1 MRYIVLGGSGFVGS
15 YTIAALA
22 ESMANNRIQKAEI
35 FCLDRVPNPAL
46 DAFSTFVPCDL
57 LQGFDFALDSSDI
70 IIHLA
75 ARAYAPKPPLKPFGL
90 KALKQYFYEVNVAGT
105 QALLTSM
112 LESRAS
118 KLIYFSTDM
127 VYGTPAYLPVDSRH
141 KRTPFGYYG
150 ASKVQAEDLI
160 TKARGQGI
168 NASIFRPRIIVGAGR
183 YGILT
188 KLFAL
193 ISHSLPVPLI
203 GDGSNCYQMISVQDC
218 AQAIICAIEKSFPNN
233 AYNLGS
239 HNSHS
244 LPVPLIGDG
253 SNCYQMISVQDCAQA
268 IICAIEKSF
277 PNNAYNLGSHNPP
290 TIKALL
296 NDLITQAGSK
306 SKLIPTHAGSVKLAL
321 SVLETLGV
329 PLMYKEQYA
338 IADCQ
343 YIVDI
348 RSTQAELGWNPQ
360 HSDSDMLLA
369 AYKQYLHTKL

>member
-22 ESMANNRIQKAEI
+22 ESMANSRIQKAEI

-105 QALLTSM
+105 QALLASM

-127 VYGTPAYLPVDSRH
+127 VYGKPNYLPVDSRH
-141 KRTPFGYYG
+141 NRTPFGYYG

-160 TKARGQGI
+160 VSAREQGI

-239 HNSHS
+239 HN
-244 LPVPLIGDG
+244 
-253 SNCYQMISVQDCAQA
+253 
-268 IICAIEKSF
+268 
-277 PNNAYNLGSHNPP
+277 PP

-296 NDLITQAGSK
+296 SDLITQAGSK

-360 HSDSDMLLA
+360 HSDGDMLLA

>member
-22 ESMANNRIQKAEI
+22 ESMANSRIQKAEI

-46 DAFSTFVPCDL
+46 DAFSTFAPCDL

-127 VYGTPAYLPVDSRH
+127 VYGKPNYLPIDSRH

-150 ASKVQAEDLI
+150 ASKVQAEDII
-160 TKARGQGI
+160 TKAREQGI

-239 HNSHS
+239 HN
-244 LPVPLIGDG
+244 
-253 SNCYQMISVQDCAQA
+253 
-268 IICAIEKSF
+268 
-277 PNNAYNLGSHNPP
+277 PP

-296 NDLITQAGSK
+296 SDLITQAGSK
-306 SKLIPTHAGSVKLAL
+306 SLLIPTHAGSVKLAL

-348 RSTQAELGWNPQ
+348 SSTQAELGWNPAY
-360 HSDSDMLLA
+360 SDGDMLLA

>member
-1 MRYIVLGGSGFVGS
+1 MRYIVIGGSGFVGS
-15 YTIAALA
+15 YTIAALV
-22 ESMANNRIQKAEI
+22 ESVANNRIDSGEI
-35 FCLDRVPNPAL
+35 FCLDRVQNHAL
-46 DAFSTFVPCDL
+46 DSLSTFVPCDL
-57 LQGFDFALDSSDI
+57 LQGFDFELDSSDI

-90 KALKQYFYEVNVAGT
+90 QALEQYFYEVNVSGT
-105 QALLTSM
+105 QKILESM
-112 LESRAS
+112 LESNAR

-127 VYGTPAYLPVDSRH
+127 VYGKPAYLPIDSSHNRA
-141 KRTPFGYYG
+141 PFGYYG

-160 TKARGQGI
+160 TKARQQGI

-188 KLFAL
+188 KLFTL

-203 GDGSNCYQMISVQDC
+203 GNGSNCYQMISVQDC
-218 AQAIICAIEKSFPNN
+218 AQAIICAIE
-233 AYNLGS
+233 
-239 HNSHS
+239 
-244 LPVPLIGDG
+244 
-253 SNCYQMISVQDCAQA
+253 SN
-268 IICAIEKSF
+268 F

-290 TIKALL
+290 AIKTLL
-296 NDLITQAGSK
+296 SNLITQVGSK
-306 SKLIPTHAGSVKLAL
+306 SLLIPTHAKSVKLAL

-348 RSTQAELGWNPQ
+348 SSTQAELGWNPLY
-360 HSDSDMLLA
+360 SDSDMLLA
-369 AYKQYLHTKL
+369 AYKQYLHAKELHKSNAL

>member
-22 ESMANNRIQKAEI
+22 ESMANSRIQKAEI

-46 DAFSTFVPCDL
+46 DALSTFVPCDL

-239 HNSHS
+239 HN
-244 LPVPLIGDG
+244 
-253 SNCYQMISVQDCAQA
+253 
-268 IICAIEKSF
+268 
-277 PNNAYNLGSHNPP
+277 PP

>member
-22 ESMANNRIQKAEI
+22 ESMANSRIQKAEI

-112 LESRAS
+112 LESKAS

-160 TKARGQGI
+160 VSAREQGI

-239 HNSHS
+239 HN
-244 LPVPLIGDG
+244 
-253 SNCYQMISVQDCAQA
+253 
-268 IICAIEKSF
+268 
-277 PNNAYNLGSHNPP
+277 PP

-296 NDLITQAGSK
+296 SDLITQAGSK
-306 SKLIPTHAGSVKLAL
+306 SLLIPTHAGSVKLAL

-348 RSTQAELGWNPQ
+348 SSTQAELGWSPQ
-360 HSDSDMLLA
+360 YSDSDMLLA
-369 AYKQYLHTKL
+369 AYKQYLHTKP

>member
-22 ESMANNRIQKAEI
+22 ESMANSRIQKAEI

-75 ARAYAPKPPLKPFGL
+75 ARAYAPKPPF
-90 KALKQYFYEVNVAGT
+90 KALWLESFKQYFYEVNVAGT

-127 VYGTPAYLPVDSRH
+127 VYGKPNYLPIDSRH

-160 TKARGQGI
+160 TKAREQGI

-239 HNSHS
+239 HN
-244 LPVPLIGDG
+244 
-253 SNCYQMISVQDCAQA
+253 
-268 IICAIEKSF
+268 
-277 PNNAYNLGSHNPP
+277 PP

-296 NDLITQAGSK
+296 SDLITQAGSK
-306 SKLIPTHAGSVKLAL
+306 SLLIPTHAGSVKLAL

-348 RSTQAELGWNPQ
+348 RSTQEELGWSPAY
-360 HSDSDMLLA
+360 SDGDMLLA

>member
-127 VYGTPAYLPVDSRH
+127 VYGTPAYLPVDSSH

-160 TKARGQGI
+160 VSAREQGI

-193 ISHSLPVPLI
+193 ISRSLPVPLI

-218 AQAIICAIEKSFPNN
+218 T
-233 AYNLGS
+233 
-239 HNSHS
+239 
-244 LPVPLIGDG
+244 
-253 SNCYQMISVQDCAQA
+253 QA

-296 NDLITQAGSK
+296 SDLIAQAGSK

-348 RSTQAELGWNPQ
+348 RSTQAELGWSPAY
-360 HSDSDMLLA
+360 SDGDMLLA

>member
-15 YTIAALA
+15 YTIAALV
-22 ESMANNRIQKAEI
+22 ESMANSRIQKAEI

-57 LQGFDFALDSSDI
+57 LQGFDFELDSSDI

-90 KALKQYFYEVNVAGT
+90 KALEQYFYEVNVAGT

-127 VYGTPAYLPVDSRH
+127 VYGTPAYLPVDSSH

-150 ASKVQAEDLI
+150 ASKVQAEDI
-160 TKARGQGI
+160 IVSAREQGI

-239 HNSHS
+239 HN
-244 LPVPLIGDG
+244 
-253 SNCYQMISVQDCAQA
+253 
-268 IICAIEKSF
+268 
-277 PNNAYNLGSHNPP
+277 PP

-296 NDLITQAGSK
+296 GDLITQAGSK
-306 SKLIPTHAGSVKLAL
+306 SLLIPTHAGSVKLAL

-348 RSTQAELGWNPQ
+348 RSTQAELGWSPAY
-360 HSDSDMLLA
+360 SDGDMLLA

>member
-22 ESMANNRIQKAEI
+22 ESMANSRIQKAEI

-127 VYGTPAYLPVDSRH
+127 VYGKPNYLPVDSRH

-160 TKARGQGI
+160 TKAREQGI

-203 GDGSNCYQMISVQDC
+203 GNGSNCYQMISVQDC
-218 AQAIICAIEKSFPNN
+218 AQAIICAIES
-233 AYNLGS
+233 
-239 HNSHS
+239 
-244 LPVPLIGDG
+244 
-253 SNCYQMISVQDCAQA
+253 
-268 IICAIEKSF
+268 SF

-296 NDLITQAGSK
+296 SDLITQAGSK
-306 SKLIPTHAGSVKLAL
+306 SLLIPTHAGSVKLAL

-329 PLMYKEQYA
+329 PLMHKEQYA

-348 RSTQAELGWNPQ
+348 RSTQAELGWSPAY
-360 HSDSDMLLA
+360 SDGDMLLA
-369 AYKQYLHTKL
+369 AYKQYLHTKELHKSNAL

>member
-22 ESMANNRIQKAEI
+22 ESMAKNRIDSGEI
-35 FCLDRVPNPAL
+35 ICLDRVPNPAL
-46 DAFSTFVPCDL
+46 DSLSTFVYCDL
-57 LQGFDFALDSSDI
+57 LQGFDFELEPSDI

-90 KALKQYFYEVNVAGT
+90 KALEQYFYEVNVAGT

-112 LESRAS
+112 LESNAH

-127 VYGTPAYLPVDSRH
+127 VYGKPNYLPIDSSHTRA
-141 KRTPFGYYG
+141 PFGYYG
-150 ASKVQAEDLI
+150 ASKVLAEDLI
-160 TKARGQGI
+160 AKARQQGI

-188 KLFAL
+188 KLFTL
-193 ISHSLPVPLI
+193 IAHSLPVPLI

-218 AQAIICAIEKSFPNN
+218 AQAIICAIESNFPNN
-233 AYNLGS
+233 S
-239 HNSHS
+239 
-244 LPVPLIGDG
+244 
-253 SNCYQMISVQDCAQA
+253 
-268 IICAIEKSF
+268 
-277 PNNAYNLGSHNPP
+277 YNLGSHNPP

-296 NDLITQAGSK
+296 GDLIAQAGSK
-306 SKLIPTHAGSVKLAL
+306 SKLIPTHSKSVKLAL
-321 SVLETLGV
+321 SMLERLGV

-348 RSTQAELGWNPQ
+348 RSTQEELGWNPQ
-360 HSDSDMLLA
+360 YSDGDMLLA
-369 AYKQYLHTKL
+369 AYKQYLHTKELHKSNAL

>member
-22 ESMANNRIQKAEI
+22 ESMANSCIQKAEI

-127 VYGTPAYLPVDSRH
+127 VYGKPNYLPVDSRH

-160 TKARGQGI
+160 TKAREQGI

-218 AQAIICAIEKSFPNN
+218 AQAIICAIES
-233 AYNLGS
+233 
-239 HNSHS
+239 
-244 LPVPLIGDG
+244 
-253 SNCYQMISVQDCAQA
+253 
-268 IICAIEKSF
+268 SF

-296 NDLITQAGSK
+296 SDLITQAGSK
-306 SKLIPTHAGSVKLAL
+306 SLLIPTHAGSVKLAL

-329 PLMYKEQYA
+329 PLMHKEQYA

-348 RSTQAELGWNPQ
+348 RSTQAELGWSPAY
-360 HSDSDMLLA
+360 SDGDMLLA